1 MLKFASLLA
10 VAEART
16 IIFQDSGTHSN
27 FENLKSSFGSDIVF
41 AHPVAVL
48 EPLSNFQT
56 VVLLNITRFAYREDR
71 SAKYKTFDQEIQ
83 NAQQTSQYRKRHD
96 FSYQKLLDFVDNG
109 GNLIIFAENP
119 QEEGRKL
126 VSDLGMDFAESG
138 DFSTSKTLAPVVSGE
153 ISGKLHFTGKL
164 NFAHSNDLVF
174 PVVGDY
180 VGALQARNGARALVV
195 HSLSTFSDSSLQ
207 ANPANKNLLKELVA
221 WGAGNKA
228 VLRARDLKHHLVG
241 ESQRP
246 YMYRMSDD
254 ISFSIVIEEYK
265 SGQWSPYVADDVQ
278 LEYTMIDPYIRQ
290 PLAYKDGRYNI
301 TFKAPDVYGVF
312 KFVLDYKRKGYTHIK
327 VEEQAAL
334 RNFKHSDYERFI
346 FSAYPHYA
354 TCFASAAAV
363 AVFAALF
370 VFGAEVKLKEQ

>member
-1 MLKFASLLA
+1 MLKFAALFAA
-10 VAEART
+10 VHAKT
-16 IIFQDSGTHSN
+16 IIFQDSQVISN
-27 FENLKSSFGSDIVF
+27 FDYLKSLFGRDIVL
-41 AHPVAVL
+41 AHPIGVS

-56 VVLLNITRFAYREDR
+56 VVLVNITRFGYREDR
-71 SAKYKTFDQEIQ
+71 NNKYKNFEQELQ
-83 NAQQTSQYRKRHD
+83 HAQQTTAQRKRYD

-109 GNLIIFAENP
+109 GNLIILAENP
-119 QEEGRKL
+119 HDEGKKL
-126 VSDLGMDFAESG
+126 VSELGMEFAETG
-138 DFSTSKTLAPVVSGE
+138 DFSASKTLAPVVSGE
-153 ISGKLHFTGKL
+153 ITGKLQFSGKL
-164 NFAHSNDLVF
+164 NFAQSNDLVF
-174 PVVGDY
+174 PVIQDF

-195 HSLSTFSDSSLQ
+195 HSLSVFSDKSLKT
-207 ANPANKNLLKELVA
+207 NDANKDLLKELIA
-221 WGAGNKA
+221 WGSGNKA
-228 VLRARDLKHHLVG
+228 VLRTRDLKHHLVG
-241 ESQRP
+241 QTQRP

-265 SGQWSPYVADDVQ
+265 QGTWSPYVADDVQ
-278 LEYTMIDPYIRQ
+278 LEYTMIDPYLRQ
-290 PLAYKDGRYNI
+290 PLVYKDGRYNL

-312 KFVLDYKRKGYTHIK
+312 KFVVDYKRKGYTHIK

-363 AVFAALF
+363 AVFAAFF